1 MSFSDPSINR
11 TGNYQHAADS
21 PTNSPQEPSKH
32 SRLRL
37 AVKRAIRIRSIYGLG
52 RRIGDRSRLL
62 QTTRSDAG
70 DFTDIVGTARLMFGA
85 YQGTSSYAL
94 HGAMDDVRVY
104 NEVLSAADITNQYVG
119 IDGADTIRGGTEDD
133 AIFGDDGDD
142 ILWGDAGNDTI
153 SGGLGCDTIDGNS
166 EC

>member
-1 MSFSDPSINR
+1 MPLRCDANNHRAVLYVDGQERDSQLLSD
-11 TGNYQHAADS
+11 T
-21 PTNSPQEPSKH
+21 
-32 SRLRL
+32 
-37 AVKRAIRIRSIYGLG
+37 
-52 RRIGDRSRLL
+52 
-62 QTTRSDAG
+62 
-70 DFTDIVGTARLMFGA
+70 DFTDLVGTHRLTFVA
-85 YQGTSSYAL
+85 YYPISSYAL
-94 HGAMDDVRVY
+94 RGAMDDVRVY

-153 SGGLGCDTIDGNS
+153 SGGPGCNTIDGNS